1 MIPIWYDRFKYHII
15 SLCYWLKTGKT
26 PEIRGLDPVCI
37 SGGIDR
43 QKENIMADEEK
54 GFVIKDRRAFDDKGE
69 VKGEA
74 PKEEPQREETKKRT
88 PEDRRVEMPLPEVNF
103 NSLIF
108 SLSSSAL
115 INLGEIAD
123 PNTGQKQKDLPLAKH
138 TIDTIAM
145 LQDKTKG
152 NLNTEEQRFLDTI
165 LADLRWRYV
174 KLAE

>member
-1 MIPIWYDRFKYHII
+1 
-15 SLCYWLKTGKT
+15 
-26 PEIRGLDPVCI
+26 
-37 SGGIDR
+37 
-43 QKENIMADEEK
+43 MAEEEK
-54 GFVIKDRRAFDDKGE
+54 GFVIKDRRAFDDKGD
-69 VKGEA
+69 VKDEE
-74 PKEEPQREETKKRT
+74 PKEEPRKEEVRKK
-88 PEDRRVEMPLPEVNF
+88 PSADKEEAMPLPEVNF

-152 NLNTEEQRFLDTI
+152 NLNPEEKRFLDTI

-174 KLAE
+174 KMAE

>member
-1 MIPIWYDRFKYHII
+1 
-15 SLCYWLKTGKT
+15 
-26 PEIRGLDPVCI
+26 
-37 SGGIDR
+37 
-43 QKENIMADEEK
+43 MAEEEK
-54 GFVIKDRRAFDDKGE
+54 GFVVKDRRAFDDKGE
-69 VKGEA
+69 VKDQEQAEKPG
-74 PKEEPQREETKKRT
+74 KEEKREKAPPGRT
-88 PEDRRVEMPLPEVNF
+88 EEVPLPEVTF

-123 PNTGQKQKDLPLAKH
+123 PHTGQKQKDLPLAKH

-152 NLNTEEQRFLDTI
+152 NLNPEEQRFLDTI

-174 KLAE
+174 KMAE

>member
-1 MIPIWYDRFKYHII
+1 
-15 SLCYWLKTGKT
+15 
-26 PEIRGLDPVCI
+26 
-37 SGGIDR
+37 
-43 QKENIMADEEK
+43 MAEEEK
-54 GFVIKDRRAFDDKGE
+54 GFVIKDRRAFDDKGD
-69 VKGEA
+69 VKDEE
-74 PKEEPQREETKKRT
+74 PKEEPRKEEARKK
-88 PEDRRVEMPLPEVNF
+88 PSADKEEAMPLPEVNF

-152 NLNTEEQRFLDTI
+152 NLNPEEKRFLDTI

-174 KLAE
+174 KMAE